1 MDVRSF
7 WSQVLCHQIFPGTQE
22 AVGTSFGAS
31 LSLNCRFVLCW
42 LCQCPAKL
50 LMPMSKFSQ
59 QLCWINVFV
68 ADEISSSLSKSA
80 DQLPEKWMMKFK
92 GTDAN
97 SSAIEKYV

>member
-1 MDVRSF
+1 
-7 WSQVLCHQIFPGTQE
+7 
-22 AVGTSFGAS
+22 
-31 LSLNCRFVLCW
+31 
-42 LCQCPAKL
+42 
-50 LMPMSKFSQ
+50 MPMSKFSQ

-92 GTDAN
+92 VTDAN